1 MTSTRP
7 AHGGA
12 FYLSCLTAFLGG
24 MALAAQ
30 SRLNGRMAGHTG
42 DALWAAT
49 FTFASGWALLT
60 LGLLMR
66 TARAGLANTYRAFRS
81 QHLRAWVFFS
91 GFFGA
96 SWVTAQAFAVP
107 LAGVALFMIGA
118 VGGQTGAA
126 LLIDKFGLGP
136 AGRRHVTLA
145 RIGAVLLALV
155 GVSLAVSGRLG
166 TTGPAVV
173 VPVLAAVAGGAAIA
187 MSAAY
192 NGRLNVASRN
202 FMATTWINF
211 TWGTVALVAICVVRM
226 LSGAMTWPSW
236 GGAPWW
242 AYLAGLLG
250 VLYVANSSV
259 VVRYLGVLLLM
270 LMTLA
275 GQMSGALV
283 FDALD
288 PAMRRYLTPVLLVG
302 VVVTLVAAAWAAY
315 AATKAPT
322 ESAG

>member
-1 MTSTRP
+1 MTPARP
-7 AHGGA
+7 ALSGA
-12 FYLSCLTAFLGG
+12 FLLSCATALLGG

-30 SRLNGRMAGHTG
+30 SRVNGRMAGHAG
-42 DALWAAT
+42 DALWAAA

-66 TARAGLANTYRAFRS
+66 TSREGLVKTYRAFRA

-136 AGRRHVTLA
+136 AGRRHVTLS
-145 RIGAVLLALV
+145 RVGAVLLALA

-166 TTGPAVV
+166 MTGPTVV
-173 VPVLAAVAGGAAIA
+173 VPVLAAIAGGAAIA

-211 TWGTVALVAICVVRM
+211 TWGTVALVGICIVRV
-226 LSGAMTWPSW
+226 LTGSMTWPTW

-250 VLYVANSSV
+250 ILYVANSSV

-275 GQMSGALV
+275 GQMTGALL
-283 FDALD
+283 FDLLD
-288 PAMRRYLTPVLLVG
+288 PVTRAYLTPVLLAG
-302 VVVTLVAAAWAAY
+302 VAVTLVAAAWAAY
-315 AATKAPT
+315 AATKAPLEPT
-322 ESAG
+322 H

>member
-1 MTSTRP
+1 
-7 AHGGA
+7 
-12 FYLSCLTAFLGG
+12 
-24 MALAAQ
+24 
-30 SRLNGRMAGHTG
+30 MAGHTG
-42 DALWAAT
+42 DALWAST
-49 FTFASGWALLT
+49 FTFASGWVLLT

-66 TARAGLANTYRAFRS
+66 TPRQGLVNSYRAFRAQRLQS
-81 QHLRAWVFFS
+81 WVFFS
-91 GFFGA
+91 GLFGA

-136 AGRRHVTLA
+136 AGKRHITLA
-145 RIGAVLLALV
+145 RIGAVVLALG

-166 TTGPAVV
+166 SAGVAVI

-211 TWGTVALVAICVVRM
+211 TWGTIALVGICLVRS
-226 LSGAMTWPSW
+226 LTGAMTWPTW

-242 AYLAGLLG
+242 AYIAGILG
-250 VLYVANSSV
+250 VAYVANSSV

-283 FDALD
+283 FDVLD
-288 PAMRRYLTPVLLVG
+288 PAMRAYLTPLLLLG
-302 VVVTLVAAAWAAY
+302 VAVTLVAAGWAAY
-315 AATKAPT
+315 AATKSKPEPAH
-322 ESAG
+322 